1 MTQTKFVLINLVG
14 KLKDKR
20 DAVLTQKS
28 NRPFF
33 NGSNSRSFCFCVWNG
48 ASGRI

>member
-1 MTQTKFVLINLVG
+1 MTQTKFVLVNLAG

-20 DAVLTQKS
+20 DAVPTQKS

-48 ASGRI
+48 ASGHI